1 MMEITRN
8 QYFCV
13 GLVLLFMG
21 IEFRAIDSAVLTPE
35 FTGILAQR
43 SGSPVAA
50 VNSVAEFLSP
60 AKKPVLQKTV
70 HPPEWIGWTLLTV
83 GCVAVF
89 HALAM
94 PRQGG
99 A

>member
-1 MMEITRN
+1 MEITRN

-21 IEFRAIDSAVLTPE
+21 IEFRTIDSAVLTAE
-35 FTGILAQR
+35 FTGILAKQ

-60 AKKPVLQKTV
+60 TKRPVLQKTV
-70 HPPEWIGWTLLTV
+70 HPPEWIGWTLLTI

-89 HALAM
+89 HSLAM
-94 PRQGG
+94 PKQGG

>member
-1 MMEITRN
+1 MEITRN

-13 GLVLLFMG
+13 GLVLLFLG

-35 FTGILAQR
+35 FTNILLKR
-43 SGSPVAA
+43 SGNPVAA
-50 VNSVAEFLSP
+50 VNSVSELLSP
-60 AKKPVLQKTV
+60 SQRPVLQKTV
-70 HPPEWIGWTLLTV
+70 HPPEWIGWSLLTI

-94 PRQGG
+94 AKPGG
-99 A
+99 G